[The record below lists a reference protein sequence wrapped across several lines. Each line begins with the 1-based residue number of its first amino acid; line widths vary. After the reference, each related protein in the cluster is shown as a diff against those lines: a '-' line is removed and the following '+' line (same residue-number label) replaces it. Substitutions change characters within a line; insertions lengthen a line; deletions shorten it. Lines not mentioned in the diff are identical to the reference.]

1 MTPSGSG
8 VHAALEMRGVTK
20 RFAGFAALQEV
31 DISVRAGSVHAL
43 LGENGA
49 GKTTL
54 MRIAYGLE
62 RRDAGNV
69 FLFGRAL
76 GVAHS
81 VRDAVRAEVGMVHQ
95 HLSLVGNL
103 SVVENLALG
112 GRGRF
117 RPGEVASTLERVSS
131 ESGLRVPP
139 TALARDLGVVE
150 QQRLEILKALSRGA
164 RLLILDEPTAVLA
177 PSEIRDLLQWIR
189 AFAKRG
195 GTVVLVTHKL
205 REALAAADD
214 VTVLRRGSVVYSGG
228 AAATNE
234 EELGR
239 TIFPKPPAA
248 AASSEQLRPGDVVVR
263 ARDVTIHNARDR
275 PSVRGATFDV
285 HRNEIIGVAA
295 VEGSGHRELLRVLS
309 GRWPVH
315 SGELELPADI
325 SLIPADRLREALIP
339 SFDLAENVALR
350 TAGARRGLL
359 SWPAVRGRAAALVEQ
374 FAIATR
380 SVRVPVRTLSGGN
393 QQRLVVARELEH
405 DVPLLVA
412 DNPTRGLDLRAAM
425 FVHEQLRRAAARGAA
440 VVVHSSD
447 VDEVLAL
454 ATRVLVVF
462 DGVVSEVPGGGGREA
477 VGRAMLGTT

>member
-1 MTPSGSG
+1 
-8 VHAALEMRGVTK
+8 
-20 RFAGFAALQEV
+20 
-31 DISVRAGSVHAL
+31 
-43 LGENGA
+43 
-49 GKTTL
+49 
-54 MRIAYGLE
+54 
-62 RRDAGNV
+62 
-69 FLFGRAL
+69 
-76 GVAHS
+76 

-103 SVVENLALG
+103 SVAENLALG

-117 RPGEVASTLERVSS
+117 RPDDVASTLERVSA

-139 TALARDLGVVE
+139 TALVRDLTVVE

-177 PSEIRDLLQWIR
+177 PAEIRDLLQWIR
-189 AFAKRG
+189 AFAERG

-228 AAATNE
+228 AAATTE

-239 TIFPKPPAA
+239 TIFPEPPAA
-248 AASSEQLRPGDVVVR
+248 AASSEQLPPGAVVVR
-263 ARDVTIHNARDR
+263 ARDVTIHNAGGR

-285 HRNEIIGVAA
+285 RRNEIIGVAA

-350 TAGARRGLL
+350 AAGARRGLL
-359 SWPAVRGRAAALVEQ
+359 SWPAVRRRAAALVEQ
-374 FAIATR
+374 FGIAAR

-405 DVPLLVA
+405 DVPFLVA
-412 DNPTRGLDLRAAM
+412 DNPTRGLDMRATM

-462 DGVVSEVPGGGGREA
+462 DGVVSEVPGGREA